1 MAKVIDLELDQPLL
15 RYSEDG
21 TIAKSLQAKIASQLF
36 GTSQDIAIDTIN
48 DFLEL
53 VDHLIKYKDS
63 PRDSPEVLAFFPTID
78 SGAVEGQMRKVGDTK
93 IALAKRYPYTTRKA
107 ANNALEL
114 AWPTGSALNDVVLEA
129 FPKTPQHVAVKGCSF
144 RQDLNA
150 YNLERIG
157 GFQIKWTSSFKD
169 HLALDEDTGTI
180 VLYHF
185 ATVLRLRKQEE
196 GQNSVF
202 PAGLVDETCRTL
214 ALLLPPFDVRGKQWF
229 IQADK
234 RARGAFD
241 GSAMQ
246 QSLGPRGREIES
258 FEFWHHRL
266 CAIAEAFDGV
276 EPRGFKA
283 WWFDRRSRVQWINFW
298 IATAVLFLTIV
309 FGLISS
315 VTGLIQAYMSLQ
327 Q

>member
-36 GTSQDIAIDTIN
+36 GTSVCTSEKYRTGLETYFAHFQKELNLWSATQQDIAIDTIN

-63 PRDSPEVLAFFPTID
+63 PRDSAEVLAFFPTID
-78 SGAVEGQMRKVGDTK
+78 SGAVEGQVRKVGDTK

-114 AWPTGSALNDVVLEA
+114 AVGLWLMVYMGPSDSNIFVGRSHLKWPTGSALNDVVLEA
-129 FPKTPQHVAVKGCSF
+129 FPKIPQHVAVKGCNF
-144 RQDLNA
+144 RQGLNA

-180 VLYHF
+180 VLYHL
-185 ATVLRLRKQEE
+185 ATVLSLRKQEE
-196 GQNSVF
+196 GQ
-202 PAGLVDETCRTL
+202 
-214 ALLLPPFDVRGKQWF
+214 K
-229 IQADK
+229 
-234 RARGAFD
+234 
-241 GSAMQ
+241 
-246 QSLGPRGREIES
+246 
-258 FEFWHHRL
+258 
-266 CAIAEAFDGV
+266 
-276 EPRGFKA
+276 
-283 WWFDRRSRVQWINFW
+283 
-298 IATAVLFLTIV
+298 
-309 FGLISS
+309 
-315 VTGLIQAYMSLQ
+315 
-327 Q
+327 